1 MCLARCLHHQKPTK
15 LTYTNIN
22 VLAPIMSLQSGTA
35 TPALPKR
42 SHDDD
47 SAAGDAKR
55 IKPEPAADILDDSQ
69 FGDLFDPLPFES
81 KDGFPSS
88 ANFSMDD
95 EKFTLPDLLG
105 DGSELL
111 APTTSHMN
119 SAGTS
124 SSPPPPI
131 TGVNGPDRGA
141 PRVANADINTNTP
154 SHLLAGVPRVNSSSR
169 LPDHLPL
176 ASTSATAPPHGP
188 PMSTPMYQSASKL
201 NLASF
206 PYQRSTGPMGGPV
219 GSASSTPG
227 ATGMVYP
234 NQYRPPINSGY
245 RPSNRF
251 DPKRTFPPGMAIP
264 GSSGAPAANK
274 PDDPSK
280 LNDALAAAG
289 VDIQREEELLSS
301 NYGRSALNLHQQQ
314 LANRQRQAYG
324 PLNAFLHPYHVALF
338 MNKVA
343 RENGVVQN
351 FMVDPEMLDFMSA
364 ACKEWLSNI
373 VTKTVSLS
381 RHRRRGIP
389 ALNKNGQGKPK
400 TIHPSQRSEVSKEL
414 RNLALRQ
421 KELEERRVAKRLV
434 LGLEKSDE
442 VAPETGNKAGAEETL
457 HRAANATAAMMTMN
471 PSRKKYSWMTSGGSS
486 GGDEVKLNVSK
497 DGGPKQSTL
506 ISTRGDNGLRFREIR
521 TGNMIT
527 TKDLLTVLEE
537 ERMGTSKAVVKGYAK
552 LKD

>member
-1 MCLARCLHHQKPTK
+1 
-15 LTYTNIN
+15 
-22 VLAPIMSLQSGTA
+22 MSLHSGTA
-35 TPALPKR
+35 TPVLPKR
-42 SHDDD
+42 SHEDN
-47 SAAGDAKR
+47 SINGDAKR
-55 IKPEPAADILDDSQ
+55 IKTENHDVVLGDSQ
-69 FGDLFDPLPFES
+69 FGDLFDPLPFET

-88 ANFSMDD
+88 ADFPID
-95 EKFTLPDLLG
+95 EEKIELPDMLSENPQSLSSVNNV
-105 DGSELL
+105 GSSVGGSQYPPVGTPG
-111 APTTSHMN
+111 ASVSTGAARPTNTNMN
-119 SAGTS
+119 T
-124 SSPPPPI
+124 
-131 TGVNGPDRGA
+131 T
-141 PRVANADINTNTP
+141 INTNTSAYGP
-154 SHLLAGVPRVNSSSR
+154 VGVSRVNSTSK
-169 LPDHLPL
+169 LPDHLV
-176 ASTSATAPPHGP
+176 ASLTSGPSSAAPA
-188 PMSTPMYQSASKL
+188 PMYQSMSQL
-201 NLASF
+201 NLNTY
-206 PYQRSTGPMGGPV
+206 PYQRSSFPTSGPASGP
-219 GSASSTPG
+219 GS
-227 ATGMVYP
+227 GMVYP
-234 NQYRPPINSGY
+234 NQYRPPMPTGGY

-251 DPKRTFPPGMAIP
+251 DPKRTFPPGMTMP
-264 GSSGAPAANK
+264 PNTGNAAGTK

-301 NYGRSALNLHQQQ
+301 NYNRSALSLHQQQ
-314 LANRQRQAYG
+314 LANRQRQTYG

-351 FMVDPEMLDFMSA
+351 FMVDPEMLEFMSA

-373 VTKTVSLS
+373 ITKTVALS

-389 ALNKNGQGKPK
+389 ALNRNGAGKPK
-400 TIHPSQRSEVSKEL
+400 TIHPSQRSELSKEL

-421 KELEERRVAKRLV
+421 KELEERRVAKRLA

-471 PSRKKYSWMTSGGSS
+471 PRKKYSWMTSGGSS
-486 GGDEVKLNVSK
+486 GGDEAKLTVSK

-506 ISTRGDNGLRFREIR
+506 ISSRGDNGLRFREIR

-527 TKDLLTVLEE
+527 TKDLLGVLEE